1 MEMQN
6 QKIYITTEDGKEL
19 EGEILFTFDANGDD
33 FVFYVLEGSEE
44 VNVSKVN
51 EEGALSPVEED
62 EWKLLEKVF
71 EEYQEDMEKAE
82 NDNK

>member
-1 MEMQN
+1 MQIQN
-6 QKIYITTEDGKEL
+6 EKIYITTEDGKEV

-33 FVFYVLEGSEE
+33 FVFYLLDGSDE
-44 VNVSKVN
+44 VNVSKVD
-51 EEGALSPVEED
+51 EEGQLKPVEED